1 MMITMQQRTITITDP
16 REAKEMELQI
26 TWRRRRPPE
35 ASEQTEWNLNH
46 KEHDGPKTVVTK
58 ETLANRP
65 GHLRHREAEGDL
77 IRQTSSVESDNV
89 SNIQKTRSN
98 NAKVLESQYA
108 IHTHIVHQLQVG
120 IGSLFHLDRHCLGR
134 LD

>member
-1 MMITMQQRTITITDP
+1 MSGDNKTHIMITMQHRTMTITDP
-16 REAKEMELQI
+16 RDAKEMELEI
-26 TWRRRRPPE
+26 TGRTDNSPE
-35 ASEQTEWNLNH
+35 AAQQTERNLNH
-46 KEHDGPKTVVTK
+46 QEHDRPEAIVTK

-65 GHLRHREAEGDL
+65 RHLRHREAEGDL

-108 IHTHIVHQLQVG
+108 IT
-120 IGSLFHLDRHCLGR
+120 SATAR
-134 LD
+134 L